1 MNKHVRAADLRPR
14 SYDPATNTIDVIWT
28 TGASVRRRDYRRDV
42 IYDEVLSLE
51 PGHVRLDRLNSGAPL
66 LDAHDDR
73 RLAAV
78 IGSVVPGSARI
89 ENGVG
94 VARVKL
100 SSADADAGVI
110 GKIRDGIIRSISVG
124 YAIHSFRTEAGQNG
138 TDETRVITDWEPLE
152 LSAVPVPADAG
163 AHFRSHHD
171 DSPEA
176 ARARMLARQEAVTPP
191 KLRRASVEEVTAMG
205 RISWHIP
212 DELWPLVEDDA

>member
-1 MNKHVRAADLRPR
+1 MNKHIRAADLRPR

-28 TGASVRRRDYRRDV
+28 TGAAVRRRDRNGTT
-42 IYDEVLSLE
+42 YDEVLGLAPSD
-51 PGHVRLDRLNSGAPL
+51 VRLGRLNSGAPL

-78 IGSVVPGSARI
+78 LGSVVPGSARI

-100 SSADADAGVI
+100 SSASADADVI
-110 GKIRDGIIRSISVG
+110 GKIKDGIIRSISVG
-124 YAIHSFRTEAGQNG
+124 YAIHRWKIEPGEDGA
-138 TDETRVITDWEPLE
+138 DETRTAVDWEPME

-171 DSPEA
+171 DSPDA
-176 ARARMLARQEAVTPP
+176 ARGRMRARQEELAVNGKLTLDEIYAAGRTPWLVP
-191 KLRRASVEEVTAMG
+191 MEDRA
-205 RISWHIP
+205 
-212 DELWPLVEDDA
+212 

>member
-14 SYDPATNTIDVIWT
+14 SYDPATNTIDVVWT
-28 TGASVRRRDYRRDV
+28 TGASVRRRDRNGTT
-42 IYDEVLSLE
+42 YDEILSLA
-51 PGHVRLDRLNSGAPL
+51 PGHVRLDRLSAGAPL

-78 IGSVVPGSARI
+78 LGSVVPGSARI

-94 VARVKL
+94 LARVML

-110 GKIRDGIIRSISVG
+110 GKIKDGIIRSISVG
-124 YAIHSFRTEAGQNG
+124 YAIHRWQIQPGDNG
-138 TDETRVITDWEPLE
+138 AEETRTAIDWEPLE

-163 AHFRSHHD
+163 AHFRSHRD

-176 ARARMLARQEAVTPP
+176 ARARMQARQEELGVRPGITVEAALAAGRCLWTISNEE
-191 KLRRASVEEVTAMG
+191 RA
-205 RISWHIP
+205 
-212 DELWPLVEDDA
+212 